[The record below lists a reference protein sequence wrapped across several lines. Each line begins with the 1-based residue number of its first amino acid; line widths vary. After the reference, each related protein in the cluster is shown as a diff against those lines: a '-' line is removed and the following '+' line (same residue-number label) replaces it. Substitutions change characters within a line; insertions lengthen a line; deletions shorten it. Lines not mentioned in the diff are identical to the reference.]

1 MSNLN
6 VSKIKF
12 KKKMFNG
19 IDELDVLNK
28 VKSLNSEYQTV
39 LQYKELEYLKMLK
52 SRDEKIAELEAE
64 LQVLQEEK
72 AKCQEIRENKLK
84 DIYNKVRLF
93 LKKGTV

>member
-1 MSNLN
+1 
-6 VSKIKF
+6 
-12 KKKMFNG
+12 
-19 IDELDVLNK
+19 
-28 VKSLNSEYQTV
+28 
-39 LQYKELEYLKMLK
+39 MLK

-72 AKCQEIRENKLK
+72 AKCQELLEIRENKLK